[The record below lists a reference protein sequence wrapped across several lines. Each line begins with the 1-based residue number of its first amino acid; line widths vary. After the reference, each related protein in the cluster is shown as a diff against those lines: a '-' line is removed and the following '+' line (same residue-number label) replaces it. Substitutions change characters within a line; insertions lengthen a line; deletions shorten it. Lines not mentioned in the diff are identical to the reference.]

1 MGKSRSRPSF
11 KSSHNVFYFTL
22 LAILLILSSCGSE
35 QSNQQ
40 PAAVNTEQALQP
52 TMLVPT
58 ATPVPSATANP
69 KPVGPKG
76 KWKLIFHDDFNGNAL
91 DTNVWKTC
99 YFNFRLGNSCYH
111 DDGEM
116 ELYQPGNVSVSDGDL
131 TLQAKKQT
139 VTLSGRTFNYTS
151 GLISTGPDHK
161 GGKEG
166 FTFKYG
172 YMEMR
177 AKIAGGQ
184 GMWSSFW
191 ALPADLTWPPEVDA
205 FEILGGSPNIFYMT
219 YHHANAYGA
228 DVGDGTQWT
237 GPDFSGGWHTFG
249 LDWEPGS
256 FTWYVDGVARR
267 HYTSSNVVTKPMYIV
282 ASLAV
287 GGNWPGAPG
296 ATTPFPGLY
305 QIDYIRVWQK

>member
-1 MGKSRSRPSF
+1 MRRNHSHQPF
-11 KSSHNVFYFTL
+11 KSSYNIFYFIL
-22 LAILLILSSCGSE
+22 LAILLILSSCGAE
-35 QSNQQ
+35 QNSQP
-40 PAAVNTEQALQP
+40 PAAVKTRPPAQP
-52 TMLVPT
+52 TILVPT
-58 ATPVPSATANP
+58 ATPTPTATARP
-69 KPVGPKG
+69 EPVGLKG
-76 KWKLIFHDDFNGNAL
+76 DWNLIFHDDFDGSAL
-91 DTNVWKTC
+91 NTKVWKTC
-99 YFNFRLGNSCYH
+99 YFNFKLGDSCYH
-111 DDGEM
+111 DDGEL
-116 ELYQPGNVSVSDGDL
+116 ELYRPGGVLVNDGNL

-139 VTLSGRTFNYTS
+139 VTTFGRTFHYTS
-151 GLISTGPDHK
+151 GMISSGPDVQ

-184 GMWSSFW
+184 GMWSAFW

-205 FEILGGSPNIFYMT
+205 FEILGATPSIFYMT
-219 YHHANAYGA
+219 YHYAGANGS

-237 GPDFSGGWHTFG
+237 GPDFSDGWHTFG

-267 HYTSSNVVTKPMYIV
+267 RYTSANVVAKPMYIV

-287 GGNWPGAPG
+287 GGDWPGAPN